1 MGFSHY
7 YNHTQNL
14 DQETWN
20 EFIKDCKT
28 LYKNMPDHSKSSG
41 AYHADDPLILTGDA
55 LYKSPKFTKDLVYFN
70 GGDTG
75 VRVKKGKYWE
85 EAYPDGTTEEFPK
98 LSHETFVLKRQGDG
112 GFCKTARK
120 PYDLMVQACLILL
133 LAHFPKDAKVSS
145 DGDSDDWY
153 EATEFVKT
161 HIKSKKL
168 ASLLMGNKLNFR

>member
-1 MGFSHY
+1 MGYTHY
-7 YNHTQNL
+7 YSHDKDLN
-14 DQETWN
+14 QETWN

-28 LYKNMPDHSKSSG
+28 LYKNMPDHSESSG

-55 LYKSPKFTKDLVYFN
+55 LCKSPKFTKDLVYFN

-85 EAYPDGTTEEFPK
+85 EAYPDGTTKEYPE
-98 LSHETFVLKRQGDG
+98 LSHETFILKRKKCNE
-112 GFCKTARK
+112 FCKTARK
-120 PYDLMVQACLILL
+120 PYDLMVQACLILF
-133 LAHFPKDAKVSS
+133 LAHFPDDAQVSS

-161 HIKSKKL
+161 HIQSKKV
-168 ASLLMGNKLNFR
+168 AALLLTDKLDF